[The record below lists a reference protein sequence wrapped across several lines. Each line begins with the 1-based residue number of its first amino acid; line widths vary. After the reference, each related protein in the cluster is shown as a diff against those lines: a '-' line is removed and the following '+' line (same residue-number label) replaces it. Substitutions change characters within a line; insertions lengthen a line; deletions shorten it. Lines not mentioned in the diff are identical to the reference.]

1 VQSHRAFTV
10 ATSACYEQVGM
21 ARSIH
26 GETVRIS
33 QILSSM
39 LGVKSVMSEA
49 GKTLVQKKRIA
60 IKRWGRLHPKAPA
73 ERRLSW
79 KVSKRT
85 SKTLQDCPNIGKSIE
100 SFIQDHSMG
109 VDA

>member
-1 VQSHRAFTV
+1 
-10 ATSACYEQVGM
+10 M
-21 ARSIH
+21 ARSIN
-26 GETVRIS
+26 GEIVS
-33 QILSSM
+33 ESESEDPEQYV
-39 LGVKSVMSEA
+39 GVKSVTSEA